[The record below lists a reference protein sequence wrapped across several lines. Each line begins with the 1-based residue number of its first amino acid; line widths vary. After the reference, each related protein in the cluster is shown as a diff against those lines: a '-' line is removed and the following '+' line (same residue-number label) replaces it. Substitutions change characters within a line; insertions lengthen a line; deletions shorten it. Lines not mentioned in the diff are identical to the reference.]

1 MLQESL
7 LHRGLDPDSF
17 MLAASVEEVRLA
29 WQERIEACVIANA
42 LKRTRSS
49 PGGALARSHPCAGGD
64 CFHKIAWNPLFIVGN
79 GPGRVGERFFLWR

>member
-17 MLAASVEEVRLA
+17 MVAASVEEVRLA

-42 LKRTRSS
+42 SKGTRSTQV
-49 PGGALARSHPCAGGD
+49 AR
-64 CFHKIAWNPLFIVGN
+64 
-79 GPGRVGERFFLWR
+79 